1 MVMNKVTRA
10 GGTKRIGVAE
20 AKAHL
25 SEVLKSADSEP
36 VVIHSR
42 GRDVAVVL
50 GMSTYERLLAAE
62 ANAPTDMQALMT
74 DLAELRD
81 RHGGAEIPYRRVQ
94 SMRRGSVRRR
104 RK

>member
-1 MVMNKVTRA
+1 M
-10 GGTKRIGVAE
+10 GVAE

-25 SEVLKSADSEP
+25 SEVLKTADVEP

-42 GRDVAVVL
+42 GRDVAVVV
-50 GMSTYERLLAAE
+50 GIATYERLLAAE
-62 ANAPTDMQALMT
+62 ASAPTVMQSLMA

-81 RHGGAEIPYRRVQ
+81 KHGGAEIPYRRVL
-94 SMRRGSVRRR
+94 VRRPVDGGR